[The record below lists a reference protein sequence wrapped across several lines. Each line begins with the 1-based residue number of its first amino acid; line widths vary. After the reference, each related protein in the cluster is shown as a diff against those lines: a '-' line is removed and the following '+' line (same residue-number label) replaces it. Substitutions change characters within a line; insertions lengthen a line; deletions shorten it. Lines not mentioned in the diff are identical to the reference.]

1 MKTTIILRSLPLSGK
16 WRLSFANFLVTSLPK
31 LGTYRE
37 GKNMKAIIMTLLM
50 GGLLFQLGCSKSQ
63 KSGAVANNNT
73 SAASNASGGA
83 SGPADLKIKWQ
94 SGKVYDM
101 AMTLKQSMDLD
112 VPNQPVHQELNL
124 SQGLHYSPLADS
136 DSAGQKVELKFESQN
151 IEMTQNGQE
160 VLNYDSTG
168 TTPVQPDSPAAPVAA
183 AMHAMLGVPLDF
195 TMAADGTVEKIDG
208 LDTLSNRITAAL
220 PSQRQRLSLQQLFD
234 ADTLKQYCSF
244 SQVMPGHP
252 VNVGDSW
259 SSSHDI
265 NTQVGLMTVDATY
278 TFKDWE
284 QHDGHNCVHL
294 LITGD
299 IKTKTTTASTIGAVV
314 NIKKGI
320 LSGDAW
326 FDPDLGMFVESNTAQ
341 DMTFDIKTRNMQLTQ
356 HLKQNVAMSLVSVG
370 P

>member
-1 MKTTIILRSLPLSGK
+1 
-16 WRLSFANFLVTSLPK
+16 
-31 LGTYRE
+31 
-37 GKNMKAIIMTLLM
+37 MTLLV
-50 GGLLFQLGCSKSQ
+50 GSLLFQLGCSKSQ
-63 KSGAVANNNT
+63 KPGDAANNNT
-73 SAASNASGGA
+73 AASSANGGA
-83 SGPADLKIKWQ
+83 TPSGPADLKIKWQ
-94 SGKVYDM
+94 TGKVYDM
-101 AMTLKQSMDLD
+101 TMTLKQSMDLD
-112 VPNQPVHQELNL
+112 APNQPVHQELNL
-124 SQGLHYSPLADS
+124 SQGLNYSPLADS
-136 DSAGQKVELKFESQN
+136 DSSGQKVELKFKSQN

-160 VLNYDSTG
+160 VLNYDSAG
-168 TTPVQPDSPAAPVAA
+168 TTPVEPNSPAAPVAA
-183 AMHAMLGVPLDF
+183 ALRAMLGVPLDY

-208 LDTLSNRITAAL
+208 LDTLSNRVVAAL
-220 PSQRQRLSLQQLFD
+220 PNQRQRLSLQQLFD

-252 VNVGDSW
+252 VNIGDSW

-265 NTQVGLMTVDATY
+265 NTQAGLMTLDGTY
-278 TFKDWE
+278 TFKGWE

-299 IKTKTTTASTIGAVV
+299 IKTKTTNASTLGAVV

-356 HLKQNVAMSLVSVG
+356 NLKQTVDLSLVSVE